1 GPSVADPAAAPVT
14 ALQLRETVP
23 TLLQIREEPD
33 PRSPFRKNDSTTMQ
47 VHELVRVNHLG
58 NCVMCHAPS
67 FTRDDP
73 VRGAVP
79 TPGQPL
85 PAPVTT
91 PQYYEMGGTFV
102 RADVT
107 YLQQDFSVFQPVAQ
121 PNNWPDNQRYDYLVR
136 TRPSQTADAKLKA
149 NDNKPS
155 EYQQAVLFSLREL
168 TGVEGPQSVQD
179 WKQAL
184 PHPDKLV
191 KLQGGFRQ

>member
-1 GPSVADPAAAPVT
+1 
-14 ALQLRETVP
+14 
-23 TLLQIREEPD
+23 
-33 PRSPFRKNDSTTMQ
+33 
-47 VHELVRVNHLG
+47 
-58 NCVMCHAPS
+58 
-67 FTRDDP
+67 
-73 VRGAVP
+73 VP

-136 TRPSQTADAKLKA
+136 TRPSQTADPKLKA
-149 NDNKPS
+149 NDNKPA
-155 EYQQAVLFSLREL
+155 EYQQAVVFALREL

-191 KLQGGFRQ
+191 KLQGGFRQAEGIAVDAAGTVYLSDPAANRIHTLDRAGQLATFLED